1 MKSALLLI
9 FSVALT
15 LLIVVC
21 GDNGLKA
28 PDTSILDAISEGNVL
43 VVKQHMEAGT
53 NPDKSFVPTGYP
65 LAGASALHL
74 AIFSNN
80 KEIVQLLLDNG
91 ADKNIK
97 AIDQSGGTPLQW
109 AAFWGIRDMTEFMV
123 NAGAEINAKD
133 NNGCTPL
140 CASNLH
146 NPDIK
151 EDDMEVFRKNRPA
164 IQAFLKLKGGID
176 LNNFRLR

>member
-1 MKSALLLI
+1 MKPTLLLI
-9 FSVALT
+9 FTVVLT

-21 GDNGLKA
+21 GGNDLKA
-28 PDTSILDAISEGNVL
+28 PDISILDAISEGNVL

-74 AIFSNN
+74 AVFSNN

-97 AIDQSGGTPLQW
+97 ANDQPGGTPLQW
-109 AAFWGIRDMTEFMV
+109 AAFWGIRGMTEFMV

-146 NPDIK
+146 NPYIK
-151 EDDMEVFRKNRPA
+151 EKDMETFRKNRPA
-164 IQAFLKLKGGID
+164 IQAFLKSKGGID
-176 LNNFRLR
+176 LNDFRLR